1 MGGLISEKALSRM
14 NLRNCNKVF
23 IVKDVSDPD
32 SPPSI
37 HILRVLLVCF
47 GAIALIVLIYAG
59 VLVFE
64 AWPIGEYSIS
74 KAGTFG
80 DSFGA
85 LNCLF
90 TGLGFAGLLITIF
103 LQRED
108 LKLTRAELSETRVEI
123 KLQSRTFRQQQ
134 FEESFYRLLALYR
147 NNLAD
152 LSIRSLEVGQP
163 RLHGINALSSRL
175 QDFEQACMKRLSS
188 FPSSGSKLDKDDY
201 TYWLYKN
208 CNLHFPRQARY
219 LESLNSIISLVRE
232 DCYDQG
238 RQESYLKIL
247 SSQFTI
253 YEIKYVFYQA
263 FLNPNY
269 DSIRAVLSSSQS
281 FSDRFSTSSIP
292 AGHYLAMGH
301 LWQISLSQRTAN
313 DDRLFNKEDFQAART
328 REAQRRQ
335 KEKRTRG

>member
-1 MGGLISEKALSRM
+1 M
-14 NLRNCNKVF
+14 NFRSYHNIF
-23 IVKDVSDPD
+23 FVSDALEPD
-32 SPPSI
+32 SPPSLRI
-37 HILRVLLVCF
+37 SRVLLACF
-47 GAIALIVLIYAG
+47 GAIALIVLIYAS
-59 VLVFE
+59 VLVYE

-134 FEESFYRLLALYR
+134 FEESFYRLLLLYR

-152 LSIRSLEVGQP
+152 LSIRPLNTGQP
-163 RLHGINALSSRL
+163 RLHGIDALNSRL
-175 QDFEQACMKRLSS
+175 QDFEQACIKRLSS
-188 FPSSGSKLDKDDY
+188 FPSSGSELDKDDY

-208 CNLHFPRQARY
+208 CNVHFPRQARY
-219 LESLNSIISLVRE
+219 LESLNSIISLVRD
-232 DCYDQG
+232 DCYDQE
-238 RQESYLKIL
+238 RQENYLKIF

-253 YEIKYVFYQA
+253 YEIKYIFYQA
-263 FLNPNY
+263 LLNPNY
-269 DSIRAVLSSSQS
+269 ESIRSVLSLSQS
-281 FSDRFSTSSIP
+281 FKDRFSISSIP
-292 AGHYLAMGH
+292 AGHYQAMEH
-301 LWQISLSQRTAN
+301 LWHISLSQRNPN
-313 DDRLFNKEDFQAART
+313 DDRLFYREDFQAART

-335 KEKRTRG
+335 KEKRKGRP